1 MHVKQIREIVS
12 EGKTKEAH
20 AALDQLLELG
30 PQNTEA
36 LKLRAKL
43 HEFEGRFGE
52 EARVWDR
59 IATIDREDPDAIT
72 FLLKR
77 QLEDRE
83 HFYFTDDLP
92 GGGRRFMAYPRGL
105 VNTSVLGLIGCV
117 CFLLSTRLAVV
128 FPIIAEPFMMLGLF
142 GILVMGP
149 WIAII
154 TTYVRS
160 IKALCIGQDGLTVQT
175 RVKSRHVAWRDVERM
190 VLARSGDGEHAG
202 GLSLVALPR
211 DKAAGVI
218 EIDLAPGSSAVR
230 ARTYLIREVARQF
243 GEPEHA
249 TYGSLALDGRKVHR
263 Y

>member
-12 EGKTKEAH
+12 EGKTEEAH

-43 HEFEGRFGE
+43 HEFEGRFSD

-59 IATIDREDPDAIT
+59 VATIDREDPDAIT
-72 FLLKR
+72 FLLRR

-92 GGGRRFMAYPRGL
+92 GGGRRFMAYPRAL

-117 CFLLSTRLAVV
+117 TFLLTTRLSTVL
-128 FPIIAEPFMMLGLF
+128 PIIGEATVMLGLF
-142 GILVMGP
+142 GVLVMGP

-154 TTYVRS
+154 ATYVRS
-160 IKALCIGQDGLTVQT
+160 IKALLIGQDGLTVQT
-175 RVKSRHVAWRDVERM
+175 RVKSRHFAWRDIERA
-190 VLARSGDGEHAG
+190 VLSRSGDGEAAG
-202 GLSLVALPR
+202 GLALVLIPR
-211 DKAAGVI
+211 DKQGPAL
-218 EIDLAPGSSAVR
+218 ELDLAPGSSAVR
-230 ARTYLIREVARQF
+230 ARSYLIREVARQF
-243 GEPEHA
+243 GEPHYAARA
-249 TYGSLALDGRKVHR
+249 TLGLDTLNVYK